1 MIRTHNMR
9 MFYKIIF
16 PNEWE
21 KGYLKKI
28 AIQREYKLYT

>member
-16 PNEWE
+16 PNELE
-21 KGYLKKI
+21 KGYYKKI
-28 AIQREYKLYT
+28 AFEESLNVR